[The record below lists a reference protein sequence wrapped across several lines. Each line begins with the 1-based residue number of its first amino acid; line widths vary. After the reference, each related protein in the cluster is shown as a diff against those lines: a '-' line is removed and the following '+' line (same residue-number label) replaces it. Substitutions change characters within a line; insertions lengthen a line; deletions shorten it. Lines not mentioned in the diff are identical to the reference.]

1 MVNDTFKIAA
11 VLLFFLLYNCAG
23 STEDISGSKRTGTT
37 SGAVSQH
44 DNTVAWPAFKN
55 QSDSLLEISQKQIIA
70 FKIAMNRPENRRNI
84 VKKRRD
90 IIRAEYQLDKL
101 KERLDKRDG
110 EYTKAAKKLKG
121 LTTSNGDFQN
131 EFNEGFCEL
140 DSTINK
146 LWKDTLK

>member
-1 MVNDTFKIAA
+1 MKKYKPGIA
-11 VLLFFLLYNCAG
+11 VLLLCFLLYNCAR
-23 STEDISGSKRTGTT
+23 STEDTSGSKRTGTT
-37 SGAVSQH
+37 SGVQSTQN
-44 DNTVAWPAFKN
+44 NTLTWAAFKS
-55 QSDSLLEISQKQIIA
+55 QSDSLLEISQKQIIN
-70 FKIAMNRPENRRNI
+70 FKVAMNRPGNRRNI

-90 IIRAEYQLDKL
+90 IIRAEYQLDML